1 MLISHRTS
9 VVARLG
15 TAQTLAWASS
25 YYLPAMLATAM
36 AADLGVSVP
45 MVFGAFSFGLVV
57 SAVFGRRAGQLI
69 DHYGGRPV
77 LIGTNVLFASGLV
90 VLALAQ
96 GPVLLFLAWGL
107 IGVAMAAGLYDAAFA
122 TLVRLYGHDARSSI
136 TGITLI
142 AGFAST
148 VGWPLTAWLE
158 LEIGWRGACLCWA
171 GLHLLLGLPLNASL
185 PRSVAAPGVSPAP
198 AAASPPH
205 VPGPAVGPGA
215 TFWPTV
221 LLSLVFAVT
230 WFTSTAMAAHLP
242 RLLQAHG
249 LTLAAALAM
258 AALVGP
264 AQVAA
269 RLLEFGFLR
278 KVHPLLSAQ
287 MATAAHPVGAVLLM
301 GVGGPAALLFTV
313 LHGAGNGI
321 LTIAKGTLPLALF
334 GPKGYGARQ
343 GLLMVP
349 ARVAQAFA
357 PLVFGLAIDR
367 LGGGALWVST
377 SVGLV
382 GLAALMWL
390 QYSGLATAQHRA

>member
-15 TAQTLAWASS
+15 TVQTLAWASS

-57 SAVFGRRAGQLI
+57 SAVFGRWAGQLI
-69 DHYGGRPV
+69 DHHGGRPV
-77 LIGTNVLFASGLV
+77 LIGTNWLFAAGLAA
-90 VLALAQ
+90 LAMAQ
-96 GPVLLFLAWGL
+96 GPVLLFLAWGV

-136 TGITLI
+136 TGITLV

-158 LEIGWRGACLCWA
+158 LEFGWRWACLCWA

-185 PRSVAAPGVSPAP
+185 PRSGAAPGVNPVPVAVSPIAATAP
-198 AAASPPH
+198 AVA
-205 VPGPAVGPGA
+205 PGA

-249 LTLAAALAM
+249 LTLAAALAL

-278 KVHPLLSAQ
+278 KVHPLISAQ
-287 MATAAHPVGAVLLM
+287 LATAAHPAGALLLM
-301 GVGGPAALLFTV
+301 AFGGPAAMLFTL

-321 LTIAKGTLPLALF
+321 LTIAKGTLPLVIF
-334 GPKGYGARQ
+334 GPQGYGARQ

-349 ARVAQAFA
+349 ARVAQAVA
-357 PLVFGLAIDR
+357 PLAFGLAIDR
-367 LGGGALWVST
+367 LGGDALWVST
-377 SVGLV
+377 GVGLV
-382 GLAALMWL
+382 GLTALVWL
-390 QYSGLATAQHRA
+390 QRSGPVAR

>member
-57 SAVFGRRAGQLI
+57 SAVFGRWAGQLI
-69 DHYGGRPV
+69 DHHGGRPV
-77 LIGTNVLFASGLV
+77 LIGTNWLFAAGLAA
-90 VLALAQ
+90 LAMAQ
-96 GPVLLFLAWGL
+96 GPVLLFLAWGV

-136 TGITLI
+136 TGITLV

-158 LEIGWRGACLCWA
+158 LEFGWRGACLCWA

-185 PRSVAAPGVSPAP
+185 PRSGAAPGVNPVPVAVSPIAAAAP
-198 AAASPPH
+198 AVA
-205 VPGPAVGPGA
+205 PGA

-249 LTLAAALAM
+249 LTLAAALAL

-278 KVHPLLSAQ
+278 KVHPLVSAQ
-287 MATAAHPVGAVLLM
+287 LATAAHPVGALLLM
-301 GVGGPAALLFTV
+301 AIGGPAAMLFTL

-321 LTIAKGTLPLALF
+321 LTIAKGTLPLVIF
-334 GPKGYGARQ
+334 GPQGYGARQ

-349 ARVAQAFA
+349 ARVAQAVA
-357 PLVFGLAIDR
+357 PLAFGLAIDR
-367 LGGGALWVST
+367 LGGDALWVST
-377 SVGLV
+377 GVGLV
-382 GLAALMWL
+382 GLTALVWL
-390 QYSGLATAQHRA
+390 QRSGPVAR

>member
-57 SAVFGRRAGQLI
+57 SAVFGRWAGQLI
-69 DHYGGRPV
+69 DHHGGRPV
-77 LIGTNVLFASGLV
+77 LIGTNWLFAAGLTA
-90 VLALAQ
+90 LAMAQ
-96 GPVLLFLAWGL
+96 GPVLLFLAWGV

-136 TGITLI
+136 TGITLV

-158 LEIGWRGACLCWA
+158 LEFGWRGACLCWA

-185 PRSVAAPGVSPAP
+185 PRSGAAPGVNPVPVAVSPIAAAAP
-198 AAASPPH
+198 AVA
-205 VPGPAVGPGA
+205 PGA

-249 LTLAAALAM
+249 LTLAAALAL

-278 KVHPLLSAQ
+278 KVHPLVSAQ
-287 MATAAHPVGAVLLM
+287 LATAAHPAGALLLM
-301 GVGGPAALLFTV
+301 AFGGPAAMLFTL

-321 LTIAKGTLPLALF
+321 LTIAKGTLPLVIF
-334 GPKGYGARQ
+334 GPQGYGARQ
-343 GLLMVP
+343 GLVMVP
-349 ARVAQAFA
+349 ARVAQAVA
-357 PLVFGLAIDR
+357 PLAFGLAIDR
-367 LGGGALWVST
+367 LGGDALWVST
-377 SVGLV
+377 GVGLV
-382 GLAALMWL
+382 GLTALVWL
-390 QYSGLATAQHRA
+390 QRSGPVAR

>member
-57 SAVFGRRAGQLI
+57 SAVFGRWAGQLI
-69 DHYGGRPV
+69 DHHGGRPV
-77 LIGTNVLFASGLV
+77 LIGTNWLFAAGLTA
-90 VLALAQ
+90 LAMAQ
-96 GPVLLFLAWGL
+96 GPVLLFLAWGV

-136 TGITLI
+136 TGITLV

-158 LEIGWRGACLCWA
+158 LEFGWRGACLCWA

-185 PRSVAAPGVSPAP
+185 PRSGAAPGVNPVPVAVSPIAAAAP
-198 AAASPPH
+198 AVA
-205 VPGPAVGPGA
+205 PGT

-249 LTLAAALAM
+249 LTLAAALAL

-278 KVHPLLSAQ
+278 KVHPLISSQL
-287 MATAAHPVGAVLLM
+287 ATAAHPAGALLLM
-301 GVGGPAALLFTV
+301 AFGGPAAMLFTL

-321 LTIAKGTLPLALF
+321 LTIAKGTLPLVIF
-334 GPKGYGARQ
+334 GPQGYGARQ
-343 GLLMVP
+343 GLVMVP
-349 ARVAQAFA
+349 ARVAQAVA
-357 PLVFGLAIDR
+357 PLAFGLAIDR
-367 LGGGALWVST
+367 LGGDALWVST
-377 SVGLV
+377 GVGLV
-382 GLAALMWL
+382 GLTALVWL
-390 QYSGLATAQHRA
+390 QRSGPVAR

>member
-25 YYLPAMLATAM
+25 YYLPAMLATSM
-36 AADLGVSVP
+36 AADLGVSVTT
-45 MVFGAFSFGLVV
+45 VFAAFSFALIV
-57 SAVFGRRAGQLI
+57 SAVFGRWAGQLI
-69 DHYGGRPV
+69 DHHGGCPV
-77 LIGTNVLFASGLV
+77 LIGTNLLFAAGLV

-96 GPVLLFLAWGL
+96 GPVMLFLAWGL

-158 LEIGWRGACLCWA
+158 HEFGWRGACLCWA
-171 GLHLLLGLPLNASL
+171 GLHVLLGLPLNASL
-185 PRSVAAPGVSPAP
+185 PRSEAAPSVNPVPAAVSPTATP
-198 AAASPPH
+198 TAAA
-205 VPGPAVGPGA
+205 APGA

-249 LTLAAALAM
+249 LTLAAALAL

-287 MATAAHPVGAVLLM
+287 LATAAHPVGAVLLM
-301 GVGGPAALLFTV
+301 VVGGPAALLFTV

-321 LTIAKGTLPLALF
+321 LTIAKGTLPLVIF

-357 PLVFGLAIDR
+357 PLVFGLAIDQF
-367 LGGGALWVST
+367 GGGALWVST
-377 SVGLV
+377 GVGLV
-382 GLAALMWL
+382 GLAALVWL
-390 QYSGLATAQHRA
+390 QRSGSVVR

>member
-36 AADLGVSVP
+36 AADLGVSVTT
-45 MVFGAFSFGLVV
+45 VFAAFSFALIV
-57 SAVFGRRAGQLI
+57 SAVFGRWAGQLI
-69 DHYGGRPV
+69 DHHGGRPV
-77 LIGTNVLFASGLV
+77 LIGTNLLFAAGL
-90 VLALAQ
+90 LALSLAQ

-158 LEIGWRGACLCWA
+158 LEFGWRGACLCWA
-171 GLHLLLGLPLNASL
+171 GLHLLIGLPLNASL
-185 PRSVAAPGVSPAP
+185 PRSAAAPGVSPVPVVSPTAAP
-198 AAASPPH
+198 VAPP
-205 VPGPAVGPGA
+205 GT
-215 TFWPTV
+215 TFWPTI

-242 RLLQAHG
+242 SLLQAHG
-249 LTLAAALAM
+249 LTLAAALAL

-287 MATAAHPVGAVLLM
+287 LATAAHPLGAVLLM
-301 GVGGPAALLFTV
+301 VLGGPAALLFTV

-321 LTIAKGTLPLALF
+321 LTIAKGTLPLVIF

-357 PLVFGLAIDR
+357 PLVFGLAIDQF
-367 LGGGALWVST
+367 GGGALWVST
-377 SVGLV
+377 GVGLV
-382 GLAALMWL
+382 GLAALVWL
-390 QYSGLATAQHRA
+390 QRSGSVVR

>member
-36 AADLGVSVP
+36 ATDLGVSVP

-57 SAVFGRRAGQLI
+57 SAVFGRWAGQLI
-69 DHYGGRPV
+69 DHHGGRPV
-77 LIGTNVLFASGLV
+77 LIGTNLLFAAGLAA
-90 VLALAQ
+90 LALAQ
-96 GPVLLFLAWGL
+96 GPVLLFLAWSL

-122 TLVRLYGHDARSSI
+122 TLVRLYGHDARSAI

-158 LEIGWRGACLCWA
+158 LEVGWRGTCLCWA

-185 PRSVAAPGVSPAP
+185 PRSGAAPGVTPAP
-198 AAASPPH
+198 SVSIDDKPAPTQTAAK
-205 VPGPAVGPGA
+205 GA

-221 LLSLVFAVT
+221 LLSTVFAVT

-249 LTLAAALAM
+249 LTLAAALAL

-278 KVHPLLSAQ
+278 KVHPLISAQ
-287 MATAAHPVGAVLLM
+287 LATAAHPVGALLLM
-301 GVGGPAALLFTV
+301 AVGGPAAMLFTV

-321 LTIAKGTLPLALF
+321 LTIAKGTLPLVIF
-334 GPKGYGARQ
+334 GPQGYGARQ
-343 GLLMVP
+343 GFLMVP

-357 PLVFGLAIDR
+357 PLAFGLAIDQF
-367 LGGGALWVST
+367 GGGALWVST
-377 SVGLV
+377 GVGLV
-382 GLAALMWL
+382 GLAALVWL
-390 QYSGLATAQHRA
+390 QRSGSVVR

>member
-1 MLISHRTS
+1 MLISNRTS

-25 YYLPAMLATAM
+25 YYLPAMLATSM
-36 AADLGVSVP
+36 AADLGVSVTT
-45 MVFGAFSFGLVV
+45 VFAAFSFALIV
-57 SAVFGRRAGQLI
+57 SAVFGRWAGQLI
-69 DHYGGRPV
+69 DHHGGRPV
-77 LIGTNVLFASGLV
+77 LIGTNVLFAAGLV
-90 VLALAQ
+90 ALALAQ
-96 GPVLLFLAWGL
+96 GPVLMFLAWGL

-158 LEIGWRGACLCWA
+158 HEFGWRGACLCWA

-185 PRSVAAPGVSPAP
+185 PSSEATPGVSPVAASVSPTAAPAP
-198 AAASPPH
+198 AAT
-205 VPGPAVGPGA
+205 GA

-221 LLSLVFAVT
+221 MLSLVFAVT

-242 RLLQAHG
+242 RLLQSHG
-249 LTLAAALAM
+249 LTLAAALAL

-287 MATAAHPVGAVLLM
+287 LATAAHPLGAVLLM
-301 GVGGPAALLFTV
+301 VLGGPAALLFTV

-321 LTIAKGTLPLALF
+321 LTIAKGTLPLVIF

-357 PLVFGLAIDR
+357 PLVFGLAIDQF
-367 LGGGALWVST
+367 GGGALWVST
-377 SVGLV
+377 GVGLV
-382 GLAALMWL
+382 GLAALVWL
-390 QYSGLATAQHRA
+390 QRSGSVVR

>member
-25 YYLPAMLATAM
+25 YYLPAMLATSM
-36 AADLGVSVP
+36 AADLGVSVTT
-45 MVFGAFSFGLVV
+45 VFAAFSFALVV

-69 DHYGGRPV
+69 DHHGGRPV
-77 LIGTNVLFASGLV
+77 LIGTNFLFAAGLLA
-90 VLALAQ
+90 LALAQ

-185 PRSVAAPGVSPAP
+185 PRSVAAPDVSPVVVAVSPTAAP
-198 AAASPPH
+198 E
-205 VPGPAVGPGA
+205 AVRAPGA
-215 TFWPTV
+215 MFWPTV

-249 LTLAAALAM
+249 LTLAAALAL

-287 MATAAHPVGAVLLM
+287 LATAAHPVGAVLLM
-301 GVGGPAALLFTV
+301 VVGGPAALLFTV

-321 LTIAKGTLPLALF
+321 LTIAKGTLPLVIF
-334 GPKGYGARQ
+334 GPQGYGARQ
-343 GLLMVP
+343 GLLMMP

-357 PLVFGLAIDR
+357 PLVFGLAIDQF
-367 LGGGALWVST
+367 GGGALWVST
-377 SVGLV
+377 GVGLV
-382 GLAALMWL
+382 GLAALVWL
-390 QYSGLATAQHRA
+390 QRSGSVVR

>member
-57 SAVFGRRAGQLI
+57 SAVFGRWAGQLI
-69 DHYGGRPV
+69 DHHGGRPV
-77 LIGTNVLFASGLV
+77 LIGTNWLFAAGLTA
-90 VLALAQ
+90 LAMAQ
-96 GPVLLFLAWGL
+96 GPVLLFLAWGV

-136 TGITLI
+136 TGITLV

-158 LEIGWRGACLCWA
+158 LEFGWRGACLCWA

-185 PRSVAAPGVSPAP
+185 PRSGAAPGVNPVPVAVSPIAAAAP
-198 AAASPPH
+198 AVA
-205 VPGPAVGPGA
+205 PGA

-249 LTLAAALAM
+249 LTLAAALAL

-278 KVHPLLSAQ
+278 KVHPLVSAQ
-287 MATAAHPVGAVLLM
+287 LATAAHPVGALLLM
-301 GVGGPAALLFTV
+301 AIGGPAAMLFTL

-321 LTIAKGTLPLALF
+321 LTIAKGTLPLVIF
-334 GPKGYGARQ
+334 GPQGYGARQ
-343 GLLMVP
+343 GLVMVP
-349 ARVAQAFA
+349 ARVAQAVA
-357 PLVFGLAIDR
+357 PLAFGLAIDR
-367 LGGGALWVST
+367 LGGDALWVST
-377 SVGLV
+377 GVGLV
-382 GLAALMWL
+382 GLTALVWL
-390 QYSGLATAQHRA
+390 QRSGPVAR